1 MPNSSPGSQPQEPD
15 LSGVR
20 FVEVTQET
28 RGPFETLFEQ
38 PGAPKYCWCMA
49 WRHSSREHI
58 PNDEKKRMMMA
69 LIDAGTPV
77 GIVAELDGKPV
88 GWCSVA
94 PRETYR
100 KLSKQ
105 QDDSETGIWS
115 IVCFYVPRAL
125 RGGGLASA
133 LLDAAIDHAFGK
145 GARVIEPIP
154 STRPRPAI
162 ASWAFAT
169 FRRAGLPRDR
179 HRRDAPACDAAGPL
193 SLDRSRRFDSIPQ
206 MD

>member
-1 MPNSSPGSQPQEPD
+1 MPDSSNASQPQKPD
-15 LSGVR
+15 LAGIR
-20 FVEVTQET
+20 FVEVTPKT
-28 RGPFETLFEQ
+28 RADFENLFEQ

-58 PNDEKKRMMMA
+58 QNDEKKRMMMA

-77 GIVAELDGKPV
+77 GIVAELDGRTV

-105 QDDSETGIWS
+105 QDDAETRIWS

-133 LLDAAIDHAFGK
+133 LLDAAIDHAFSK
-145 GARVIEPIP
+145 GAHIIEAYPVDEAAP
-154 STRPRPAI
+154 SYRFMGFRDMFVARGFDEVGTAGTRRYVM
-162 ASWAFAT
+162 
-169 FRRAGLPRDR
+169 RLNR
-179 HRRDAPACDAAGPL
+179 
-193 SLDRSRRFDSIPQ
+193 
-206 MD
+206 

>member
-1 MPNSSPGSQPQEPD
+1 MPDRSKGSQPQNPD
-15 LSGVR
+15 LAGIR
-20 FVEVTQET
+20 FVEVTPET
-28 RGPFETLFEQ
+28 RAGFENLFEQ

-49 WRHSSREHI
+49 WRHSSREHSE
-58 PNDEKKRMMMA
+58 NDEKKRMMMA

-77 GIVAELDGKPV
+77 GIVAELGGRPV

-105 QDDSETGIWS
+105 QNDTETDIWS

-133 LLDAAIDHAFGK
+133 LLDAAIDHAFRK
-145 GARVIEPIP
+145 GARIIEAYPVDEAAP
-154 STRPRPAI
+154 SYRFMGFRDMFVARGFHEIGTAGTR
-162 ASWAFAT
+162 
-169 FRRAGLPRDR
+169 R
-179 HRRDAPACDAAGPL
+179 HVMRL
-193 SLDRSRRFDSIPQ
+193 SR
-206 MD
+206 

>member
-1 MPNSSPGSQPQEPD
+1 MPNRSQGSQPQKPD

-28 RGPFETLFEQ
+28 RGRFEDLFEQ

-115 IVCFYVPRAL
+115 IVCFYVPRTL

-133 LLDAAIDHAFGK
+133 LLDAAIDHAFAR
-145 GARVIEPIP
+145 GARIVEAYPVDEPAP
-154 STRPRPAI
+154 SYRFMGFCDMFVARGFHEVGTAGTR
-162 ASWAFAT
+162 
-169 FRRAGLPRDR
+169 R
-179 HRRDAPACDAAGPL
+179 HVMRLGR
-193 SLDRSRRFDSIPQ
+193 
-206 MD
+206 

>member
-1 MPNSSPGSQPQEPD
+1 IQS
-15 LSGVR
+15 
-20 FVEVTQET
+20 
-28 RGPFETLFEQ
+28 
-38 PGAPKYCWCMA
+38 
-49 WRHSSREHI
+49 
-58 PNDEKKRMMMA
+58 DEKKRMMMA

-115 IVCFYVPRAL
+115 IVCFYVPRSL

-133 LLDAAIDHAFGK
+133 LLDAAIGHAFSK
-145 GARVIEPIP
+145 GAGAVEAYPVDEAAP
-154 STRPRPAI
+154 SYRFMGFRDMFVARGFHEIGTAGTR
-162 ASWAFAT
+162 
-169 FRRAGLPRDR
+169 R
-179 HRRDAPACDAAGPL
+179 HVMRL
-193 SLDRSRRFDSIPQ
+193 SR
-206 MD
+206 